1 MFDELLREPS
11 RWFRTRLRGYD
22 RRQVD
27 EELAALDEELQIART
42 DRDAALARAEDVTRQ
57 LEEARAEL
65 SDYRLLH
72 AGYSKDNAVGG
83 CMRYL
88 IHVAKQEA
96 ESVTERAREAANTME
111 RQAEQVLAQRVSL
124 LDEAEQE
131 SQRRLAVATRQ
142 AREIVGAALDES
154 KRLLADL
161 AARQRVLDDWY
172 EQTAAAVNLPTP
184 RQEEQVADSPEQN
197 VVSS

>member
-1 MFDELLREPS
+1 
-11 RWFRTRLRGYD
+11 
-22 RRQVD
+22 
-27 EELAALDEELQIART
+27 
-42 DRDAALARAEDVTRQ
+42 
-57 LEEARAEL
+57 
-65 SDYRLLH
+65 
-72 AGYSKDNAVGG
+72 
-83 CMRYL
+83 
-88 IHVAKQEA
+88 
-96 ESVTERAREAANTME
+96 ME